1 MTPGPGAGRFPSGGV
16 VFTVDGQALGPVPLH
31 RIGGRSVAVL
41 ATTAPGAGIHTV
53 SAAYRGDATFAASA
67 SGPIT
72 LLVKPPAVS
81 PTTTV
86 VAVQPVPA
94 RAGMPVIFGAAV
106 LPPAGVS
113 GVPTGSVT
121 FTVDGLLENL
131 TPLVSANGIALAALT
146 LPGLP
151 LGYHTVSASYSG
163 DATFAASAS
172 GLTTFLVQSL
182 NVVPTT
188 TTLVAAPN
196 PVAPGKPVSLTATIT
211 APNST
216 LLSPTGSVVFTID
229 GAAGPAVP
237 VQTSASG
244 AVVAVLTT
252 STLPVGLHTVLAT
265 YTGDPRFSGSASVP
279 LTLVVGSAATHSV
292 RLTLTAA
299 RAAGGP
305 FTFTAVAT
313 PQAGTVTPTGNMT
326 FLIDGRS
333 TPPIALTP
341 TGSGG
346 SSVARFTIALP
357 AGLHRIAASYAG
369 NAVYLP
375 ASTLNTPLTIVVS
388 RAR

>member
-1 MTPGPGAGRFPSGGV
+1 
-16 VFTVDGQALGPVPLH
+16 
-31 RIGGRSVAVL
+31 
-41 ATTAPGAGIHTV
+41 
-53 SAAYRGDATFAASA
+53 
-67 SGPIT
+67 
-72 LLVKPPAVS
+72 
-81 PTTTV
+81 
-86 VAVQPVPA
+86 
-94 RAGMPVIFGAAV
+94 
-106 LPPAGVS
+106 
-113 GVPTGSVT
+113 VPTGSVT